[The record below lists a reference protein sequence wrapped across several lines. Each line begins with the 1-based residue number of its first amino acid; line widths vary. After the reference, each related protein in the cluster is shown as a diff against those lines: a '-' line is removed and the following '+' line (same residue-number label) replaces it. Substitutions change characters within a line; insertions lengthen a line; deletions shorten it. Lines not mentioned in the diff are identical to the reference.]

1 MEHAALCTRLAQT
14 PAGAGI
20 RQWPLND
27 DRGEHHGVVDLA
39 ESPLVLDLRWRR
51 TSGAATNP
59 VGVFRLDLRGLLEA
73 GCIRTEPTRGNGK
86 VRLRVARR
94 VDGSF
99 WIQARSS
106 GPGVRL
112 KD

>member
-1 MEHAALCTRLAQT
+1 MEHATLCTRLTQAPT
-14 PAGAGI
+14 GAGT
-20 RQWPLND
+20 RRWTLND
-27 DRGEHHGVVDLA
+27 DRAEHHGVVDLA

-73 GCIRTEPTRGNGK
+73 GCIRAEPTQGDGK
-86 VRLRVARR
+86 VRLRIARQ

-99 WIQARSS
+99 WIQARCG
-106 GPGVRL
+106 GPGIRL